1 MDGFGT
7 LYLNEKWYNIYKNII
22 KITISLMGVISIYI
36 IDYNFLSV
44 IISIN
49 MVDNALILFLR
60 YQVKVYVC
68 VSYVIKNL
76 ND

>member
-36 IDYNFLSV
+36 INYNFLLV
-44 IISIN
+44 II
-49 MVDNALILFLR
+49 
-60 YQVKVYVC
+60 
-68 VSYVIKNL
+68 
-76 ND
+76 